1 MIFQRFAY
9 RCAAG
14 ATLLLA
20 TAFLAGCVNEY
31 ALDDLS
37 TTKPAGD
44 AFSKALFKDYSALA
58 KSFGPV
64 GVSAGVAFDRGGSIE
79 MTEMNSAVGGLANDY
94 AEKAIIAARGANVE
108 PEPGIDV
115 PTHKMRDRLIR
126 ALERGKEGYAV
137 DAARAQA
144 DYDCWMMDNAVSAM
158 RKAAERCHASL
169 ERSVAKLE
177 GEAKAAP
184 ATPAPAPSDD
194 SDKPAIQPTTTSSSE
209 REARAAF
216 SPIAFPPIPPSKFC

>member
-1 MIFQRFAY
+1 MVFQRFAS

-14 ATLLLA
+14 ATMLLL

-44 AFSKALFKDYSALA
+44 AFSQALFKDYSALA
-58 KSFGPV
+58 RSFGPV
-64 GVSAGVAFDRGGSIE
+64 GASAGVAFDRGGSIE
-79 MTEMNSAVGGLANDY
+79 MTEMDSAVGTLANNY
-94 AEKAIIAARGANVE
+94 AEKAIIASRGANVE

-126 ALERGKEGYAV
+126 AVERGKESYAA
-137 DAARAQA
+137 DAARAQVN
-144 DYDCWMMDNAVSAM
+144 YDCWMMNNAVPAM
-158 RKAAERCHASL
+158 RKSAGKCYASL
-169 ERSVAKLE
+169 ERSLAKLE

-184 ATPAPAPSDD
+184 VAPAPAPSDNT
-194 SDKPAIQPTTTSSSE
+194 DKPAIQP
-209 REARAAF
+209 
-216 SPIAFPPIPPSKFC
+216 